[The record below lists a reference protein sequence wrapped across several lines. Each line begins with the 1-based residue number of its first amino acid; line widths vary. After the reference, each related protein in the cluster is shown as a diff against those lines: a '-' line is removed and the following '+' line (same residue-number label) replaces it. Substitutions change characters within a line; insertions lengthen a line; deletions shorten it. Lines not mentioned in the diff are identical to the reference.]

1 MTGEYGVTTSGFV
14 RKPFTAIMADIEA
27 FLRAKFGDDIDL
39 SPHTLAYQMLE
50 ACGYEI
56 AKIWDALEDDYYNGY
71 IEFATGISL
80 DHLVALLTTRRKSA
94 TPATGTVVLSRN
106 APGQTI
112 TVPKGTRV
120 ATQDLALVYQTTQT
134 ADLTDLS
141 VSIPIVALA
150 PGASGNVAPATITR
164 LIDPISGVT
173 SVSNPVATIGGADTE
188 SDEAFR
194 NRVIAYAPSAKATPY
209 SIKAALI
216 GLEGVQHVDLRENF
230 ANSSITLTIAGGAD
244 DQISGII
251 DDVRAA
257 GIPATWQRPTPV
269 PVSVSANVS
278 RIPSADAPTVKSAVE
293 ADVMAYLGDLPIGDA
308 VIYSDLVRTILS
320 VDGVDDILS
329 MSATA
334 GSTTIQQFGQT
345 LVIPAGQKASP
356 GPISITVV

>member
-1 MTGEYGVTTSGFV
+1 MTDYGVTASGFI

-27 FLRAKFGDDIDL
+27 FLRARSGDDIDL
-39 SPHTLAYQMLE
+39 SPHTMTYQMLE

-80 DHLVALLTTRRKSA
+80 DHLAALLTTRRKSA
-94 TPATGTVVLSRN
+94 TLATGTVVLSRN

-173 SVSNPVATIGGADTE
+173 GVSNSVATTGGADTE

-194 NRVIAYAPSAKATPY
+194 YRVISYAPSAKATPY

-216 GLEGVQHVDLRENF
+216 GIEGVQHVDVDEDLISNTIQ
-230 ANSSITLTIAGGAD
+230 ITIVGGDD
-244 DQISGII
+244 DQISEVI
-251 DDVRAA
+251 DDVRAG
-257 GIPATWQRPTPV
+257 GILATWQRPTTV
-269 PVSVSANVS
+269 AVSVIATVS
-278 RIPSADAPTVKSAVE
+278 QVPSADAPTVQVGVKIAIT
-293 ADVMAYLGDLPIGDA
+293 AYLETLPIANA
-308 VIYSDLVRTILS
+308 VIYSDLVRAILG

-329 MSATA
+329 MSASA
-334 GSTTIQQFGQT
+334 KGTTVKQFGEALT
-345 LVIPAGQKASP
+345 IPAGQKAVP
-356 GPISITVV
+356 GLITISVV